1 MDGVELD
8 IARLRETGTRLET
21 VRAEFENASANAR
34 GLADAVG
41 HDGLADALVDF
52 ADKWDDRRA
61 DMLENIG
68 TLAEITTGIAEAFGQ
83 LDTEYA
89 AALSG
94 EGAPPAPGGPRPEA
108 V

>member
-8 IARLRETGTRLET
+8 LARLREAGGRLET

-52 ADKWDDRRA
+52 AEKWDDRRA

-83 LDTEYA
+83 LDSEYA

-94 EGAPPAPGGPRPEA
+94 DGAQSPAPAPG
-108 V
+108 VV